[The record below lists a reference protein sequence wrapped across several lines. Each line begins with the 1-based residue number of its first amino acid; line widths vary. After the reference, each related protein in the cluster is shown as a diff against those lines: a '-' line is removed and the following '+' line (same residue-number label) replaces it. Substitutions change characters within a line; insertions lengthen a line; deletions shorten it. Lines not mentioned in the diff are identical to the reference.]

1 MTDKVNEPTILGAR
15 RSVVA
20 LSLGAMALIMAV
32 AAGAI
37 YVAKSRPQEA
47 AAPAGGATFANL
59 GQGLDT
65 ATLLDDSGA
74 SVTWA
79 SLGGQPRAVF
89 FGFTHCPVVCPVTV
103 WELNEA
109 LDKIGPRA
117 SALKIQFVSIDP
129 ERDRPET
136 LKAYF
141 SGFTGRVRGF
151 TGSADEIT
159 RVAKAFEVIY
169 TKTPTEGGDY
179 TMNHTALVFLINSDN
194 QVVDVVGYGTP
205 AAAMTERLERL
216 LAGAEG

>member
-20 LSLGAMALIMAV
+20 LSLAAMAVIMGGS
-32 AAGAI
+32 AAAI
-37 YVAKSRPQEA
+37 YFAKSQPSQA
-47 AAPAGGATFANL
+47 AAPSANATFANL
-59 GQGLDT
+59 GNGLEN
-65 ATLLDDSGA
+65 ATLIDENGA
-74 SVTWA
+74 QVTWA

-103 WELNEA
+103 WELNSA
-109 LDKIGPRA
+109 LDKIGARA
-117 SALKIQFVSIDP
+117 DALKIQFVTVDP

-141 SGFTGRVRGF
+141 SGFSGRVHGF
-151 TGSADEIT
+151 TGSAQEIE

-169 TKTPTEGGDY
+169 TKSPTEGGDY
-179 TMNHTALVFLINSDN
+179 TMNHTALVFLINSEN

-205 AAAMTERLERL
+205 ADAMTDRLERL
-216 LAGAEG
+216 LASAEG